1 VIDDVICL
9 FQKEKADY
17 AANTAPPETTR
28 FPDGSDVEVFSM
40 HALER
45 AFIECQDPHDRE
57 HVTFYFW
64 RYGNNF
70 KTVQLIQDA
79 DWSKY
84 RFTVDYPEDFEVVE
98 YLFQELKRRGSFG
111 HLSEIVDIIDAAPEI
126 KGKDAAHYFGEGWS
140 E

>member
-1 VIDDVICL
+1 L
-9 FQKEKADY
+9 FQKERADY

-28 FPDGSDVEVFSM
+28 FPDGSDVEVFSIQ
-40 HALER
+40 ALER
-45 AFIECQDPHDRE
+45 TFIECQDPHDRE
-57 HVTFYFW
+57 HVTFHFW

-70 KTVQLIQDA
+70 KTVQLTQDV

-98 YLFQELKRRGSFG
+98 YIFQELERRGSFG
-111 HLSEIVDIIDAAPEI
+111 HLPEIVDIIDASPEI
-126 KGKDAAHYFGEGWS
+126 KAKNAVHHFGEGWR